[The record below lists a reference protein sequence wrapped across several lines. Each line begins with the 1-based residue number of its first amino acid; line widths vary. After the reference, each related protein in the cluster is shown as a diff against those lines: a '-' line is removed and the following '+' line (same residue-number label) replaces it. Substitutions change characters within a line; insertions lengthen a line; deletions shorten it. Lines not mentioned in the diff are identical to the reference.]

1 MKHVSEVLREVLR
14 CLLRR
19 KPYSE
24 RLAGLRSLERD
35 PRSRYTPPQQEARS
49 NGKRQ
54 RT

>member
-1 MKHVSEVLREVLR
+1 MRSIRDVLR

-35 PRSRYTPPQQEARS
+35 PRSRYYRPHHEVEG
-49 NGKRQ
+49 NDKRK
-54 RT
+54 R